1 MIHLCWASRGH
12 TFHTISAK
20 GCDDHCS
27 TWGIFNSSNSFNSA
41 IWIQVDEK
49 NNPPLKG
56 LNHMTYHSP
65 GLDISPGLRKMTE
78 GRRSHRGVRRNK
90 TCFFRVSVDCE
101 FMYTWRVRSYIG
113 KEDVCLHSVLK
124 LSLYMIGWC
133 WLVNCSVLIPF
144 QTIGALRM
152 TFLNWS
158 ARVLHVA
165 LPWGT
170 CLESGHSSRISCIP
184 HPLARSDTDTKN
196 EETADVGS
204 LRTFEQGAFVTIGSD
219 PIVKLYIHIYIYP
232 NRFYAQ
238 SCTEGHTT

>member
-1 MIHLCWASRGH
+1 M
-12 TFHTISAK
+12 
-20 GCDDHCS
+20 
-27 TWGIFNSSNSFNSA
+27 
-41 IWIQVDEK
+41 DEK
-49 NNPPLKG
+49 NNPPSKG

-219 PIVKLYIHIYIYP
+219 PIVKLYIHVYIYIP
-232 NRFYAQ
+232 K
-238 SCTEGHTT
+238 